1 MYGSDQEV
9 AELMR
14 AVSRKKA
21 TGIFTWIGSDGWSAR
36 SLVSQGKNIIENT
49 LFDDTNIKDKKS
61 VSRERYP
68 LFLKLI
74 L

>member
-36 SLVSQGKNIIENT
+36 SLVSHGKKPLKICNMMM
-49 LFDDTNIKDKKS
+49 IKT
-61 VSRERYP
+61 
-68 LFLKLI
+68 
-74 L
+74 